1 MYIRFWCFFLRFAVG
16 GGVGRLGKRLAKPKK
31 GVKGVTFFGTLEIHS
46 NLVKCVEDVILS
58 HM

>member
-16 GGVGRLGKRLAKPKK
+16 GGGGRLGKRLAKPKK
-31 GVKGVTFFGTLEIHS
+31 GVTFFGTLEIRS